1 MSSSLILPGERAL
14 LPQSAS
20 SITIGPGIS
29 QSALPISAA
38 SSSSRPSS
46 QTCIATKLG
55 ILHTG
60 KGKERSQ
67 KVWIESNS
75 KRYIPAQKDMV
86 LGTVIARHAE
96 GYRVD
101 LGSSQMAQLDALA
114 FEGATKRSKPNLKV
128 GTLVFA
134 RVLSAMRD
142 MEPEIECFD
151 PNTGKSDGFG
161 ELKGG
166 VMVKCSLQL
175 CRQWVSFIASLLPPL
190 AQRLTPLLPFGS
202 TNHSLLNRSHILLPT
217 IASVTPF
224 EIAIG
229 LNGRLWLKAETISE
243 TIAMKRLIESVDS
256 YETRVEEVAI
266 KGKWRHFLA

>member
-14 LPQSAS
+14 LPQSSS

-29 QSALPISAA
+29 QSALPISTA

-46 QTCIATKLG
+46 QICIATKLG

-175 CRQWVSFIASLLPPL
+175 CR
-190 AQRLTPLLPFGS
+190 
-202 TNHSLLNRSHILLPT
+202 HLLNRSHILLPT
-217 IASVTPF
+217 IASVTSF

-266 KGKWRHFLA
+266 KEKLRHFLA